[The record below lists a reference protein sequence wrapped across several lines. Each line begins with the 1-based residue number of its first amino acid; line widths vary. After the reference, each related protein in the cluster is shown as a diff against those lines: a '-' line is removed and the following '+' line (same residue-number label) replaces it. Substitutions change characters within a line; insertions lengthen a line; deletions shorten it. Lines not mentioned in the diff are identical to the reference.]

1 MRKSKNSYLSPSLSK
16 RPVLP
21 FWVPVFEIW
30 TYEFL
35 SESGVCLN
43 DWRISAEVWEQRGLR
58 FLTI

>member
-16 RPVLP
+16 RPVP
-21 FWVPVFEIW
+21 FWAPGFEIC